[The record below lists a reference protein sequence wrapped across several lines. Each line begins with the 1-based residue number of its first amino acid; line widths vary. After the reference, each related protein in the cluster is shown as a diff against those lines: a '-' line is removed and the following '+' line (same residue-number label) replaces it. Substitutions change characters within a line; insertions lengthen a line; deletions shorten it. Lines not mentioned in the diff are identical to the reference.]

1 MTREVQN
8 IQNFSIDFM
17 HFAVADPVG
26 MVCKLFC
33 IIEIQTQTDISIN
46 ITVSNKGDCLQ
57 MFSKLLC
64 RIEIFP

>member
-1 MTREVQN
+1 MP
-8 IQNFSIDFM
+8 FYFM